1 MFVSIN
7 FSVNCLKLKSL
18 LGERGCPNNLWQI
31 SNWVFKIHIGS
42 LIVSKSELCL
52 MHEYSTIVE
61 RRERVNLN
69 WSLREEK
76 TEKQILYS
84 ILIVPNQSI
93 KPHLMW
99 STNLLL
105 LSLNRI
111 VSGSHWISSLSS
123 REQFCA
129 KPSIT
134 WSMCTLLW
142 IRRNHPLAVPS
153 TQIL

>member
-18 LGERGCPNNLWQI
+18 LGERGVQI
-31 SNWVFKIHIGS
+31 IYSKYAIEVFEIHKGS

-52 MHEYSTIVE
+52 MHVYSTIVE

-93 KPHLMW
+93 KPHLM
-99 STNLLL
+99 
-105 LSLNRI
+105 
-111 VSGSHWISSLSS
+111 
-123 REQFCA
+123 
-129 KPSIT
+129 
-134 WSMCTLLW
+134 
-142 IRRNHPLAVPS
+142 
-153 TQIL
+153 